1 MLLAEVG
8 QNNIE
13 NKIGWFIPFNV
24 FQNQLFN
31 YNTRGKFNDL
41 QIDGTLRL
49 LF

>member
-13 NKIGWFIPFNV
+13 NKIGWLFPFNI
-24 FQNQLFN
+24 FQKQLFD
-31 YNTRGKFNDL
+31 YSTQDKFNDL
-41 QIDGTLRL
+41 QIDGTL